1 MSTFDRS
8 ITIPA
13 PPKVVV
19 KVLWAELGSITENR
33 RKHLLFKALPD
44 GLCAVYYWQRD
55 GRRATYLRLII
66 TPLED
71 VNAWLGG
78 APNLIRALDELKL
91 PISDEAKEAGYEQLD
106 AITEAV
112 KRQKTAVEGWLWYV
126 RQRLPVIVAM
136 GIAGL
141 VFGPSLLRQVTSQPY
156 QAAEYTLTLPAN
168 WQVDQTP
175 APMSSCWTDQYVEC
189 AVQFRRSG
197 TSVQAAF
204 SRLNVEHLII
214 YSPESAYEYFWR
226 SLQRH
231 DRDLRIL
238 GSLNTFRTL
247 QLAGVSRDGMRYV
260 PVDNRRS
267 FRLFALEIDS
277 THYVV
282 VYIEGLGY
290 ELEAHEAE
298 ITQFVNSIQLAPETA
313 S

>member
-13 PPKVVV
+13 PPKVVL
-19 KVLWAELGSITENR
+19 KVLRTELGNAMENR
-33 RKHLLFKALPD
+33 RKQVLFKALPD
-44 GLCAVYYWQRD
+44 GLWAVYYWQPQ
-55 GRRATYLRLII
+55 GKRATYLRLII
-66 TPLED
+66 TPLEN
-71 VNAWLGG
+71 VSAWLGA

-91 PISDEAKEAGYEQLD
+91 PISAEAKEAGYEQLD
-106 AITEAV
+106 AITEGV

-141 VFGPSLLRQVTSQPY
+141 VFGPSLLQQVTSQPY
-156 QAAEYTLTLPAN
+156 QVAEFALRLPAH
-168 WQVDQTP
+168 WQPDESG
-175 APMSSCWTDQYVEC
+175 APLSSCWTDQYIEC
-189 AVQFRRSG
+189 AGQFARSG
-197 TSVQAAF
+197 TSVHAAF
-204 SRLNVEHLII
+204 SRLNSERLII

-226 SLQRH
+226 KLHER

-238 GSLNTFRTL
+238 GNLKPFRTL
-247 QLAGVSRDGMRYV
+247 QFDGVSRDGMRYL
-260 PVDNRRS
+260 PIDDRRG

-277 THYVV
+277 SYYVA

-298 ITQFVNSIQLAPETA
+298 ITQFVNSIQVAPETA